1 MELNFHYHGTYTAA
15 AAAGFSPDEALVIA
29 RAAQY
34 VDDCG
39 GETVQGTGQLIW
51 KNLLDAIP
59 GRNQEIQTVLTI
71 WPVFHFLPGNF
82 SDIDPYVN
90 PLLRDVSKPHLQ
102 LAPQLICGT
111 ESALTAAIVQG
122 AKDDYAGSQDK
133 TKSLQRVG
141 ITMHVLADTFA
152 HQGFAGIP
160 LSLINEASDVRRA
173 EPGGELEKK
182 RYYPFSYSPA
192 LSSGSF
198 GYLGHGR
205 IGHLPD
211 QPGET
216 FTYRAAW
223 RNAARDGWITR
234 YNPLEF
240 YCAYLQ
246 MKEAM
251 EYIRG
256 SGAGFSN
263 AVDREL
269 LLDQRRDEWPRAR
282 PFLEALE
289 KAGSDKGFPVPWYEV
304 AAPIRRPRDYEPYD
318 AGRECALRE
327 SFLAAA
333 ADHRSLVLGACEAL
347 RNYLALFS

>member
-15 AAAGFSPDEALVIA
+15 VAAGFSPGDALVIA

-34 VDDCG
+34 VDDCS
-39 GETVQGTGQLIW
+39 GETVQGTGQLILG
-51 KNLLDAIP
+51 NLLDTIP
-59 GRNQEIQTVLTI
+59 GRNQDIQTVLNI
-71 WPVFHFLPGNF
+71 WPVFHFLPGDF
-82 SDIDPYVN
+82 AAIRTYVN
-90 PLLRDVSKPHLQ
+90 PLLLDGRKPHLQ

-111 ESALTAAIVQG
+111 ESAMTAAIVQG
-122 AKDDYAGSQDK
+122 ARNDYVNSQDQ

-141 ITMHVLADTFA
+141 LTMHVLADTFA

-160 LSLINEASDVRRA
+160 LSLVNEVASVRRA

-192 LSSGSF
+192 FSSVSF

-216 FTYRAAW
+216 FTYKAAW

-251 EYIRG
+251 EYI
-256 SGAGFSN
+256 SGNRSSFSN
-263 AVDREL
+263 TVNRGL
-269 LLDQRRDEWPRAR
+269 LLDQRKDQWPVTRL
-282 PFLEALE
+282 FLEALE
-289 KAGSDKGFPVPWYEV
+289 KAGSDKGFPSPWYE
-304 AAPIRRPRDYEPYD
+304 AAAVQRPQDYAPYD
-318 AGRECALRE
+318 SGGEYALRQ

-333 ADHRSLVLGACEAL
+333 ADHRALVLGACRPL
-347 RNYLALFS
+347 QDYLALFS